1 MTASETSGTDET
13 TSGRRM
19 RAREFFLTAL
29 GFWRGRTRLR
39 AWALTVLVLVFAG
52 AQLGALVGINAW
64 QRLFFDAL
72 ERKVV
77 ADVLGAVAWV
87 PAIVVAYAVS
97 LSGVVVSR
105 MLLQVSWRRWL
116 TLHLAGWWIADQRYY
131 RMTLVDED
139 QSAPEFRIAEDV
151 RLAVEPLVE
160 FALGLITAVL
170 TAVTFAAILWQ
181 VAGSIS
187 VPVGGSMVVI
197 PFYMAIA
204 AVLYAVIASL
214 AAYVTGRPLVGRVA
228 HKNQMEAEF
237 RAEMTRLRENAESI
251 ALIRGDDDERASVH
265 DNYGRLFRAWLG
277 IIRQQGVIAL
287 VLNSNGALFPIV
299 PLLLVA
305 PKYLAG
311 DLTLGGVMQVAAA
324 FSAVQSALI
333 WFVDNFVRLAEWYAS
348 LTRVDELIESLEDLD
363 MGTIMAGDG
372 EIALS
377 ISPDSAIHIENL
389 SLAHRNGRI
398 VIADASVVIEKGEK
412 VLITGPSGTG
422 KSTLIRALAGL
433 WPWGSGSITVPPGQA
448 IAFAPQR
455 PYIPVATLREV
466 LLYPHA
472 DRAVDDAAILA
483 AMKRCGLGYLGKH
496 LNEAEDGWD
505 RTLSGG
511 ERQRIAFARLLIH
524 KPDIIVMD
532 EATSALDEDSQG
544 DLLQLLREDLKE
556 ATVISVGHR
565 AGLEAFHD
573 RKIILE
579 RQEAGARLTAE
590 PATGALW
597 RMLGLGT
604 RG

>member
-1 MTASETSGTDET
+1 MTENGDPQWAETG
-13 TSGRRM
+13 SGRRR
-19 RAREFFLTAL
+19 RAFEFFRMAL

-39 AWALTVLVLVFAG
+39 AWALTVLVLIFVA
-52 AQLGALVGINAW
+52 AQLGALVGLNAW

-72 ERKVV
+72 DHKSAAE
-77 ADVLGAVAWV
+77 VLTAISWV
-87 PAIVVAYAVS
+87 PIIVAGYALA
-97 LSGVVVSR
+97 LSGVVVAR

-131 RMTLVDED
+131 RMTLVDEE
-139 QSAPEFRIAEDV
+139 QTAPEFRIAEDV
-151 RLAVEPLVE
+151 RLAIEPLVE
-160 FALGLITAVL
+160 FALGLITATV
-170 TAVTFAAILWQ
+170 TAITFAAILWQ

-187 VPVGGSMVVI
+187 VPVGGSVIVI

-204 AVLYAVIASL
+204 AILYAVMASL
-214 AAYVTGRPLVGRVA
+214 SAYLTGRPLVRRVA

-237 RAEMTRLRENAESI
+237 RAEMTRLREHAESI

-265 DNYGRLFRAWLG
+265 DNYRRLFSSWLA

-287 VLNSNGALFPIV
+287 VLNSNGALFPII

-305 PKYLAG
+305 PKYLSG
-311 DLTLGGVMQVAAA
+311 ELSLGAVMQVAAA

-348 LTRVDELIESLEDLD
+348 LTRVDELVEALEDLD
-363 MGTIMAGDG
+363 MGSIMAGEG
-372 EIALS
+372 EIELG
-377 ISPDSAIHIENL
+377 ISQDKAIHIENL
-389 SLAHRNGRI
+389 SLAHRNGRV
-398 VIADASVVIEKGEK
+398 VIADASVIIEKGEK
-412 VLITGPSGTG
+412 VLITGASGTG

-433 WPWGSGSITVPPGQA
+433 WPWGSGSITVPPGQV
-448 IAFAPQR
+448 IAFVPQK

-466 LLYPHA
+466 MLYPHA
-472 DRAVDDAAILA
+472 DRPIDDSVILA

-496 LNEAEDGWD
+496 LDDDEDGWD

-511 ERQRIAFARLLIH
+511 ERQRIAFARLVIH

-532 EATSALDEDSQG
+532 EATSALDEDSQA
-544 DLLQLLREDLKE
+544 DLLQLLREDLAE

-565 AGLEAFHD
+565 PGLEAFHD
-573 RKIILE
+573 RKIVLE

-590 PATGALW
+590 PATSALW
-597 RMLGLGT
+597 RMLRLGT
-604 RG
+604 GG